1 MTNLTVAAI
10 VASTPAG
17 LAVRA
22 ADLSAGGAV

>member
-1 MTNLTVAAI
+1 MMQIVLAT

-22 ADLSAGGAV
+22 ADLSLGGAV

>member
-1 MTNLTVAAI
+1 MTKIVLAT

-22 ADLSAGGAV
+22 ADLSLGGAV

>member
-1 MTNLTVAAI
+1 MMKIVHAT

-22 ADLSAGGAV
+22 ADLSLGGAV

>member
-1 MTNLTVAAI
+1 MMKIVLAT

-22 ADLSAGGAV
+22 ADLSLGGAV